1 MDTIISD
8 IKNVI
13 GGNCCLIG
21 MGNYLKSDDAV
32 GLYIIE
38 SVKKAA
44 GDNCLLFNVEDVIES
59 YVFKIAELDCDSV
72 VVIDAVKAQAETGS
86 ILFGALDEEFEE
98 LSGTLSTHKLA
109 LKMSGK
115 IFTEHNKETYLLGV
129 VVDNI
134 DFGSEL
140 SPEVRESA
148 DVLIKIIIDAL
159 NCNKG
164 VCK

>member
-1 MDTIISD
+1 MNTLISD
-8 IKNVI
+8 IRNVI
-13 GGNCCLIG
+13 GGNCCLVG

-38 SVKKAA
+38 SVKKAVS
-44 GDNCLLFNVEDVIES
+44 DNYMLFNVEDVIEA

-86 ILFGALDEEFEE
+86 LLFGNLDEEFEE

-115 IFTEHNKETYLLGV
+115 IFSEHNKETYLLGI

-134 DFGSEL
+134 DFGAEL
-140 SPEVRESA
+140 SPAVRESA
-148 DVLIKIIIDAL
+148 DALIKIIIDAL
-159 NCNKG
+159 NRDKRSL
-164 VCK
+164 

>member
-1 MDTIISD
+1 MNTLISD

-13 GGNCCLIG
+13 GGNCCLVG

-44 GDNCLLFNVEDVIES
+44 GNTGMLLNVEDVIEA
-59 YVFKIAELDCDSV
+59 YVFKIAEMDCDTV
-72 VVIDAVKAQAETGS
+72 VVIDAVKAQAEVGS
-86 ILFGALDEEFEE
+86 ILFGTLDEEFEE

-115 IFTEHNKETYLLGV
+115 IFTEHKKETYLLGV
-129 VVDNI
+129 VVNNI
-134 DFGSEL
+134 DFGAEL
-140 SPEVRESA
+140 TPAVKETA
-148 DVLIKIIIDAL
+148 DTLIEIIIDAL
-159 NCNKG
+159 NRDKRSL
-164 VCK
+164 

>member
-1 MDTIISD
+1 MSALISD
-8 IKNVI
+8 IKNVV
-13 GGNCCLIG
+13 GGNCCLVG

-44 GDNCLLFNVEDVIES
+44 GDNSMLLNVEDVIEA

-72 VVIDAVKAQAETGS
+72 VVIDAVKAHAETGS
-86 ILFGALDEEFEE
+86 ILFGSLDEEFEE

-115 IFTEHNKETYLLGV
+115 IFAEHKKET
-129 VVDNI
+129 
-134 DFGSEL
+134 
-140 SPEVRESA
+140 
-148 DVLIKIIIDAL
+148 
-159 NCNKG
+159 
-164 VCK
+164 

>member
-1 MDTIISD
+1 MSNLISD
-8 IKNVI
+8 ITNVI
-13 GGNCCLIG
+13 GGNCCLVG

-38 SVKKAA
+38 SVRKAA
-44 GDNCLLFNVEDVIES
+44 GENCLLFNVEDVIEA

-86 ILFGALDEEFEE
+86 ILFGKLDDEFEE

-109 LKMSGK
+109 LKMSGR
-115 IFTEHNKETYLLGV
+115 IFSEHKKETYLLGV

-134 DFGSEL
+134 DFGAEL
-140 SPEVRESA
+140 SLPVRESA
-148 DVLIKIIIDAL
+148 DALIKIIIDAL
-159 NCNKG
+159 NRDKRSL
-164 VCK
+164 